1 MSMGRPSIP
10 PTRAVLL
17 EARRS
22 LAQAREGHDLL
33 DRKRHALIAY
43 AQDMLTHS
51 QDVEARLDERFQ
63 AAYQA
68 LSQAR
73 LAMGVERVAWVALG
87 AAKETTINLTERSI
101 MGVPL
106 PVAQAEP
113 RRLTLQY
120 SLGDTTAAIDQAVQA
135 FGELFPLVARAA
147 ALEASAQRLAREIR
161 RTQRRVNALENVLI
175 PRYEAIVA
183 QVEGALEE
191 KEREDLFRAKAVK
204 RLHGGGDHAREER

>member
-1 MSMGRPSIP
+1 MREGNVA

-43 AQDMLTHS
+43 AQDMLAHTE
-51 QDVEARLDERFQ
+51 DVEQRLDERFR

-68 LSQAR
+68 LAQAR
-73 LAMGVERVAWVALG
+73 MAMGVARVEWVALS
-87 AAKETTINLTERSI
+87 ARKEATVDISERSV
-101 MGVPL
+101 MGAPVP
-106 PVAQAEP
+106 AIHAEP

-120 SLGDTTAAIDQAVQA
+120 SLSDTSAAIDRAAQA
-135 FGELFPLVARAA
+135 FGELLPIVARAA
-147 ALEASAQRLAREIR
+147 ELATAARRLAGEIR
-161 RTQRRVNALENVLI
+161 RTQRRVNALQHVLI
-175 PRYEAIVA
+175 PRYGAIVA

-204 RLHGGGDHAREER
+204 RLHEGEEQ